1 LIAPAAAA
9 DERAGG
15 GQISHNTLGSV
26 SNLTNELG
34 SWIWAGKTFD
44 GQTCQL
50 WRSFEI
56 PALATVK
63 LAQLRMTADN
73 EYILFLDGR
82 ELGRGAE
89 WREVYDY
96 NLTPLMSPGRH
107 VLAVKAFNSFSFAGM
122 LLGLRVELA
131 DGQLLR
137 VKSDPSWR
145 VVPEGVRGWEKAVDA
160 PKSWPAAA
168 IVAAFGDNPWWMKPE
183 SVNQMPTLQP
193 IKLFFWQTGWFQI
206 TLLSICGLVILI
218 SFRLMAQLALH
229 QKERWLLQR
238 ERARIARDIHDDL
251 GSRVTQLV
259 LHGEVAQS
267 ELQADSKTRLQIGPD
282 LRGGSRGAVHHG

>member
-1 LIAPAAAA
+1 MSRRWWRGSWLCRFRPGFNRAAAAGFVVCIDSPGGAA

-82 ELGRGAE
+82 ELGRE
-89 WREVYDY
+89 
-96 NLTPLMSPGRH
+96 
-107 VLAVKAFNSFSFAGM
+107 
-122 LLGLRVELA
+122 
-131 DGQLLR
+131 
-137 VKSDPSWR
+137 PS
-145 VVPEGVRGWEKAVDA
+145 GV
-160 PKSWPAAA
+160 SCMTT
-168 IVAAFGDNPWWMKPE
+168 I
-183 SVNQMPTLQP
+183 
-193 IKLFFWQTGWFQI
+193 
-206 TLLSICGLVILI
+206 
-218 SFRLMAQLALH
+218 
-229 QKERWLLQR
+229 
-238 ERARIARDIHDDL
+238 
-251 GSRVTQLV
+251 
-259 LHGEVAQS
+259 
-267 ELQADSKTRLQIGPD
+267 
-282 LRGGSRGAVHHG
+282 